1 MNIKEELYT
10 IKFNKFE
17 GTSIDLIKIIKDDK
31 MDIDEV
37 PINDIIHDYINYLNG
52 KKESIDINAVSKTIN
67 HAALLLKMKSQKLLP
82 RNTLEDEQNEE
93 NDDEENY
100 FIEMENNERYLKE
113 YEKYKKVIH
122 YLKEKA
128 EKQRNV
134 FFPVTEMDTPEDN
147 LEIEKVELSDLL
159 IALEKVLSTKKNKEY
174 VPIKKRYFTVAEK
187 MKIIS
192 DCLRKNSQ
200 GLSFSFFMENAKCKL
215 EIIII
220 FLALLQLIYFK
231 KISCFQKKNYDNILF
246 RLKGVH

>member
-17 GTSIDLIKIIKDDK
+17 GTSIDLIKNIKDDK

-100 FIEMENNERYLKE
+100 FTEMENNEKYLKE

-134 FFPVTEMDTPEDN
+134 FFPVTEM
-147 LEIEKVELSDLL
+147 
-159 IALEKVLSTKKNKEY
+159 
-174 VPIKKRYFTVAEK
+174 
-187 MKIIS
+187 
-192 DCLRKNSQ
+192 
-200 GLSFSFFMENAKCKL
+200 
-215 EIIII
+215 EII
-220 FLALLQLIYFK
+220 
-231 KISCFQKKNYDNILF
+231 
-246 RLKGVH
+246 